1 MAYPHDK
8 DLDDCVVLSVGTSAP
23 PRCGGGLDQ
32 SMWSLA
38 TRMAGRVAE
47 NHMLAV
53 ATDDEDAYDDA
64 LDGVQITRRR
74 FDRPAPA
81 TAHGQPVAVKA
92 AFQIAD
98 HLLPANVDRFARVLD
113 RVRPDIVLV
122 HSLVGI
128 GFNVVSELA
137 ARDLR
142 VIFYLHELGLAC
154 INRAMFRNGRT
165 CANWCAPCRASSAWQ
180 AHQHGRLRHVA
191 YISPSQA
198 NLDRVA
204 ARFDFRGRS
213 TRTILNANAYPAPLA
228 PRVRNGGPPRLIFVG
243 RVDREKGVPFILG
256 VLAEMATDH
265 PFTVRIVGD
274 GAELARLRDQYAQAD
289 WCEFLGW
296 RTQTEIADLY
306 ADSDLMLAPSL
317 WSVNA
322 PGAVVH
328 AQACGT
334 PVLGSNGGGLN
345 GIIESEVTGL
355 LLATGDAGAW
365 RRALVTLFQDRASLD
380 ALIDGAERRKNRFDA
395 TEIFAQHLEVI
406 EGTRHV

>member
-38 TRMAGRVAE
+38 TRMTSRVAE

-53 ATDDEDAYDDA
+53 ATSDSDAYDDV
-64 LDGVQITRRR
+64 LDGVHIMRRR

-81 TAHGQPVAVKA
+81 IAHGQPMAVKA

-98 HLLPANVDRFARVLD
+98 HLLPGNVDRFARVLD
-113 RVRPDIVLV
+113 QVRPDIVLV

-128 GFNVVSELA
+128 GLNVVSALA
-137 ARDLR
+137 SRDLR

-165 CANWCAPCRASSAWQ
+165 CAGWCAPCRASSAWQ
-180 AHQHGRLRHVA
+180 AQQHDRLRHVA

-198 NLDRVA
+198 NLDKVA
-204 ARFDFRGRS
+204 EHFDFQDRP
-213 TRTILNANAYPAPLA
+213 TYTILNANAYPAPRT
-228 PRVRNGGPPRLIFVG
+228 PRIRNEGPPRLIFVG
-243 RVDREKGVPFILG
+243 RVDREKGVPFILS
-256 VLAEMATDH
+256 VLAELAIDH
-265 PFTVRIVGD
+265 PFNVRIVGD
-274 GAELARLRDQYAQAD
+274 GAELAMLRSLYADAD

-296 RTQTEIADLY
+296 RPQTEIADLY

-317 WSVNA
+317 WSENA

-328 AQACGT
+328 AQSCGT
-334 PVLGSNGGGLN
+334 PVLGSDGGGLKGVIEN
-345 GIIESEVTGL
+345 GATGL
-355 LLATGDAGAW
+355 LLAIGDADAW
-365 RRALVTLFQDRASLD
+365 RRALAILFQDRASLD
-380 ALIDGAERRKNRFDA
+380 VLIDGAERLKDRFDA
-395 TEIFAQHLEVI
+395 TKIFAQHLEVI